1 MAALRGVRQARSLPS
16 SPRTD
21 ERTEIRHGREAV
33 RALRLAEAVVA
44 LANKNAR
51 ILWALMTRGEAGYA
65 PLAWQVGRLHDAFAG
80 KYTTT
85 SLARGV
91 NWL

>member
-1 MAALRGVRQARSLPS
+1 MSGPKFGMGARLY
-16 SPRTD
+16 
-21 ERTEIRHGREAV
+21 ERSGWQR
-33 RALRLAEAVVA
+33 AVVA
-44 LANKNAR
+44 LTNKNAR

>member
-1 MAALRGVRQARSLPS
+1 MPRAAGVRQALSLPS

-65 PLAWQVGRLHDAFAG
+65 RLAWQGADYMMPSQESPPRPH
-80 KYTTT
+80 
-85 SLARGV
+85 SREE
-91 NWL
+91 